1 MFADFWLAGGTM
13 RILVV
18 DDEPQITRVLR
29 ASLAS
34 SGYEVLLARDGV
46 EAFDFYR
53 ESAPDLVITDLSMP
67 RMDGIELTRAIRQMG
82 DTPIIILSVREQETM
97 KVAALDEGADDYITK
112 PFSMQEL
119 LARVRAQLRKSAR
132 QPEASQISVG
142 DFEIDTQQHSVRVR
156 EQEVHLTPKEFALLL
171 FFARNPSRVLTHRT
185 LLKAVWGAAG
195 QDQPEYLRVLVA
207 QLRKKV
213 EETSEPRYILNEPWV
228 GYRFDPGQSA
238 LESTDITTS

>member
-1 MFADFWLAGGTM
+1 M

-29 ASLAS
+29 ASLSS

-46 EAFDFYR
+46 EAFDLFR
-53 ESAPDLVITDLSMP
+53 DSTPDLVITDLFMP
-67 RMDGIELTRAIRQMG
+67 RMDGIELTRAIRQLG

-97 KVAALDEGADDYITK
+97 KVAALDEGADDYVTK

-132 QPEASQISVG
+132 QPQEAAQVSVG
-142 DFEIDTQQHSVRVR
+142 DFEIDTEQHSVRIR
-156 EQEVHLTPKEFALLL
+156 QQEVHLTPKEFALLL
-171 FFARNPSRVLTHRT
+171 VFARHPSRVLTHRT

-195 QDQPEYLRVLVA
+195 EDQPEYLRVLIA
-207 QLRKKV
+207 QLRKKI
-213 EETSEPRYILNEPWV
+213 ETTAEPRYILNEPWV
-228 GYRFDPGQSA
+228 GYRFDPDQSA
-238 LESTDITTS
+238 AESTDITIS

>member
-1 MFADFWLAGGTM
+1 M

-18 DDEPQITRVLR
+18 EDEPQITRVLR
-29 ASLAS
+29 ASLVS

-46 EAFDFYR
+46 EGFDSYR
-53 ESAPDLVITDLSMP
+53 ESAPDLVITDVSMP
-67 RMDGIELTRAIRQMG
+67 RMDGIELTRAIRQTS
-82 DTPIIILSVREQETM
+82 DTPIIVLSVREQDTM
-97 KVAALDEGADDYITK
+97 KVAALDEGADDYVTK

-132 QPEASQISVG
+132 QPQEASQISIG
-142 DFEIDTQQHSVRVR
+142 DFEIDSEQHSVRVR
-156 EQEVHLTPKEFALLL
+156 HQEVHLTPKEFTLLL
-171 FFARNPSRVLTHRT
+171 VFARNPSRVLTHRT

-207 QLRKKV
+207 QLRKKI
-213 EETSEPRYILNEPWV
+213 EATAEPRYILNEPWV

-238 LESTDITTS
+238 LDLAEITTS

>member
-1 MFADFWLAGGTM
+1 M

-29 ASLAS
+29 ASLVS

-46 EAFDFYR
+46 EGFDSYR
-53 ESAPDLVITDLSMP
+53 ESTPDLVITDVSMP

-82 DTPIIILSVREQETM
+82 DTPIIVLSVREQETM
-97 KVAALDEGADDYITK
+97 KVAALDEGADDYVTK

-132 QPEASQISVG
+132 QPQEVSQISIG
-142 DFEIDTQQHSVRVR
+142 DFEIDSEQHSVRVR
-156 EQEVHLTPKEFALLL
+156 QQEVHLTPKEFTLLL
-171 FFARNPSRVLTHRT
+171 VFARNPSRVLTHRR

-207 QLRKKV
+207 QLRKKI
-213 EETSEPRYILNEPWV
+213 EATAEPRYILNEPWV
-228 GYRFDPGQSA
+228 GYRFDPGQNA
-238 LESTDITTS
+238 LESPELTTS

>member
-1 MFADFWLAGGTM
+1 M

-29 ASLAS
+29 ASLVS

-46 EAFDFYR
+46 EGFDSYR
-53 ESAPDLVITDLSMP
+53 ESAPDLVITDVSMP
-67 RMDGIELTRAIRQMG
+67 RMDGIELTRAIRQMS
-82 DTPIIILSVREQETM
+82 DTPIIVLSVREQDTM
-97 KVAALDEGADDYITK
+97 KVAALDEGADDYVTK

-132 QPEASQISVG
+132 QPQEVSQISIG
-142 DFEIDTQQHSVRVR
+142 DFEIDSEQHSVRVR
-156 EQEVHLTPKEFALLL
+156 QQEVHLTPKEFTLLL
-171 FFARNPSRVLTHRT
+171 VFARNPSRVLTHRR

-207 QLRKKV
+207 QLRRKI
-213 EETSEPRYILNEPWV
+213 EATAEPRYILNEPWV
-228 GYRFDPGQSA
+228 GYRFDPGQNA
-238 LESTDITTS
+238 LESPDLTTS

>member
-1 MFADFWLAGGTM
+1 M

-29 ASLAS
+29 ASLVS
-34 SGYEVLLARDGV
+34 SGYEVQLAKDGV
-46 EAFDFYR
+46 EAFDSYR

-67 RMDGIELTRAIRQMG
+67 RMDGIELTRAIRQIG
-82 DTPIIILSVREQETM
+82 DTPIIVLSVREQEIM
-97 KVAALDEGADDYITK
+97 KVAALDEGADDYVTK

-132 QPEASQISVG
+132 QPQEATHLSG
-142 DFEIDTQQHSVRVR
+142 DFEIDTEQHSVTVR
-156 EQEVHLTPKEFALLL
+156 QQDVHLTPKEFALLL
-171 FFARNPSRVLTHRT
+171 VFARNPSRVLTHRT
-185 LLKAVWGAAG
+185 LLKAVWGPAG

-207 QLRKKV
+207 QLRKKI
-213 EETSEPRYILNEPWV
+213 EATTEPRYILNEPWV
-228 GYRFDPGQSA
+228 GYRFDPDQSS

>member
-1 MFADFWLAGGTM
+1 M

-29 ASLAS
+29 ASLVS

-46 EAFDFYR
+46 EGFDSYR
-53 ESAPDLVITDLSMP
+53 ESAPDLVITDVSMP
-67 RMDGIELTRAIRQMG
+67 RMDGIELTRAIRQTS
-82 DTPIIILSVREQETM
+82 DTPIIVLSVREQDTM
-97 KVAALDEGADDYITK
+97 KVAALDEGADDYVTK

-132 QPEASQISVG
+132 QPQEVSQISIG
-142 DFEIDTQQHSVRVR
+142 DFEIDSEQHSVRVR
-156 EQEVHLTPKEFALLL
+156 QQEVHLTPKEFTLLL
-171 FFARNPSRVLTHRT
+171 VFARNPSRVLTHRR

-207 QLRKKV
+207 QLRKKI
-213 EETSEPRYILNEPWV
+213 EATTEPRYILNEPWV
-228 GYRFDPGQSA
+228 GYRFDPGQNA
-238 LESTDITTS
+238 LESPELTTS

>member
-1 MFADFWLAGGTM
+1 VTDSPAGEETM

-46 EAFDFYR
+46 EGFDAFR
-53 ESAPDLVITDLSMP
+53 QSTPDLVITDLFMP
-67 RMDGIELTRAIRQMG
+67 RMDGIELTRAIRQTA
-82 DTPIIILSVREQETM
+82 DTPIIVLSVREQESM
-97 KVAALDEGADDYITK
+97 KVAALDEGADDYVTK

-132 QPEASQISVG
+132 QPQEAAQISVG
-142 DFEIDTQQHSVRVR
+142 DFEIDIEQHSVRVR
-156 EQEVHLTPKEFALLL
+156 QQEVHLTPKEFALLL

-195 QDQPEYLRVLVA
+195 EDQPEYLRVLIA
-207 QLRKKV
+207 QLRKKI
-213 EETSEPRYILNEPWV
+213 EADAEPRYILNEPWV
-228 GYRFDPGQSA
+228 GYRFDPDPA
-238 LESTDITTS
+238 AAESTEITHS

>member
-1 MFADFWLAGGTM
+1 M

-29 ASLAS
+29 ASLVS

-46 EAFDFYR
+46 EGFDSYR
-53 ESAPDLVITDLSMP
+53 ESAPDLVITDVSMP

-82 DTPIIILSVREQETM
+82 DTPIIVLSVREQETM
-97 KVAALDEGADDYITK
+97 KVAALDEGADDYVTK

-132 QPEASQISVG
+132 QPQEVSQISIG
-142 DFEIDTQQHSVRVR
+142 DFEIDSEQHSVRVR
-156 EQEVHLTPKEFALLL
+156 QQEVHLTPKEFTLLL
-171 FFARNPSRVLTHRT
+171 VFARNPSRVLTHRR

-207 QLRKKV
+207 QLRKKI
-213 EETSEPRYILNEPWV
+213 EATAEPRYILNEPWV
-228 GYRFDPGQSA
+228 GYRFDPGQNA
-238 LESTDITTS
+238 LESPNLTIS